1 MLQTLHFLTDSSKI
15 AFVTFN
21 FLLLDGFVYVFRK
34 YEACYLI
41 QIMKL
46 NHNQFN
52 LFVACLGFEQLYLDG
67 FVYVIWKY
75 EECYL
80 LQLMLLNHK
89 HNKFNLVVAC
99 LGFEQLIICLSFMTW
114 IQIYFSVLGFEY
126 SLKYGFV
133 LLARIRTR
141 VGIPTF
147 SDSSIF

>member
-1 MLQTLHFLTDSSKI
+1 MGLLQTLHFLTDSSKM
-15 AFVTFN
+15 AFVTVN

-52 LFVACLGFEQLYLDG
+52 LFVACLGFEQLYIDG

-89 HNKFNLVVAC
+89 QNKFNLVVAC
-99 LGFEQLIICLSFMTW
+99 LGFEQLARILTRVWIQTLEITSIRSAKKSSFSILLKVISFLSF
-114 IQIYFSVLGFEY
+114 
-126 SLKYGFV
+126 
-133 LLARIRTR
+133 
-141 VGIPTF
+141 
-147 SDSSIF
+147 SD

>member
-15 AFVTFN
+15 AVVTFN
-21 FLLLDGFVYVFRK
+21 VLLLNGFVDVFRK

-80 LQLMLLNHK
+80 QGRIKVCWAPGQSNVMVPPPLPTR
-89 HNKFNLVVAC
+89 
-99 LGFEQLIICLSFMTW
+99 LIP
-114 IQIYFSVLGFEY
+114 QN
-126 SLKYGFV
+126 
-133 LLARIRTR
+133 
-141 VGIPTF
+141 
-147 SDSSIF
+147 

>member
-15 AFVTFN
+15 AVVTFN
-21 FLLLDGFVYVFRK
+21 VLLLDGFVDVFRK

-41 QIMKL
+41 QIVIL

-52 LFVACLGFEQLYLDG
+52 LFVACLEFEQLYLDG

-89 HNKFNLVVAC
+89 HNKFNLVVA
-99 LGFEQLIICLSFMTW
+99 W
-114 IQIYFSVLGFEY
+114 
-126 SLKYGFV
+126 
-133 LLARIRTR
+133 IRTT
-141 VGIPTF
+141 GK
-147 SDSSIF
+147 DSYQGLDSNLRNYLYQKRKEVFVVNII